1 MTEDVVRVAKSCL
14 DSIKQTKARDF
25 PPSTREI
32 EALMSGQ
39 GLTVSVNCV
48 GGRVIDI
55 PVTSSTSCLQ
65 IIEHIKNELA
75 LTSCRNGFGLFESC
89 GGVSKY
95 LEEKVSGCSCFPGH
109 HLLLLLLLPPCSLLY
124 AEHGC

>member
-1 MTEDVVRVAKSCL
+1 MVRVAKSCL
-14 DSIKQTKARDF
+14 ESIKQTKARDF

-65 IIEHIKNELA
+65 IIDHIKNELA

-95 LEEKVSGCSCFPGH
+95 LEEKVGVLCVCALPQPLRLSLVVSIACAVV
-109 HLLLLLLLPPCSLLY
+109 LL
-124 AEHGC
+124 